1 MAAAAARDKL
11 IAAIASTSDERDRT
25 LYSLFLAMYDDLGRR
40 LDELHEDQQHRAD
53 HDLLA
58 EIRREREQAD
68 QDARDDKRAAR
79 DQFIRSAIGAALA
92 MAAGAV
98 GMAQFLK

>member
-53 HDLLA
+53 HDLIST
-58 EIRREREQAD
+58 IRREREESEKEAK
-68 QDARDDKRAAR
+68 ADKRTAR
-79 DQFIRSAIGAALA
+79 DQIIRSIIIAALA
-92 MAAGAV
+92 MAGGAA
-98 GMAQFLK
+98 GMAHWLK